1 MNNYADLGGCSRFI
15 FLGKDYPELKCLSE
29 INTLPLQYRLAN
41 LINDL
46 ILFFECFYNNMRPE
60 STLDYVRFPPFAIY

>member
-15 FLGKDYPELKCLSE
+15 FLGKDYFELKCLSE
-29 INTLPLQYRLAN
+29 INTLPLQYRLGI

-46 ILFFECFYNNMRPE
+46 ILFFECCFNNIRPE
-60 STLDYVRFPPFAIY
+60 SVLDYVSQFPLAIY